1 MSSEE
6 NSCHGGSQSVNESN
20 DTPPLSRHRY
30 SRNPFSRVFIA
41 CIRWYQRNISAVTPR
56 RCQYQPTC
64 SQYAIESIQIHGPI
78 KGTLLTSWRILRCN
92 PWSKGGVDWV
102 PEPGQWPKKPL
113 GYAELIEY
121 RQKQAL
127 DSSATSN
134 QQD

>member
-1 MSSEE
+1 M
-6 NSCHGGSQSVNESN
+6 
-20 DTPPLSRHRY
+20 
-30 SRNPFSRVFIA
+30 A
-41 CIRWYQRNISAVTPR
+41 CIRWYQRNISAYTPR
-56 RCQYQPTC
+56 RCRYQPTC

-102 PEPGQWPKKPL
+102 PQPGQWPHKPL

-127 DSSATSN
+127 DPNATSN